1 MADERERWHF
11 VNLFRSCV
19 VNCISELE
27 GVDPDRDFNFFRLDT
42 LYQTALQFAD
52 AFELEESVIQLISQA
67 KDIFSE
73 EDSMEFHNTFECPQ
87 VFTGQPGRPKFKVP
101 EEVLRF
107 LLDKRFTAKDM
118 ASLLGVSQRTVERR
132 MNTFG
137 LRVGSCYSSIDD
149 VNLETTVRSLVRE
162 FPNVG
167 YKRMAGLLLSRG
179 LRIQQNRWRLVI
191 HAGIDGYSRMLVCV
205 QCSGNNR
212 AETVLRM
219 FQAGISSYGLPSR
232 VRTDKGENVG
242 IGQDMLNH
250 PL

>member
-1 MADERERWHF
+1 
-11 VNLFRSCV
+11 
-19 VNCISELE
+19 
-27 GVDPDRDFNFFRLDT
+27 
-42 LYQTALQFAD
+42 
-52 AFELEESVIQLISQA
+52 
-67 KDIFSE
+67 
-73 EDSMEFHNTFECPQ
+73 MEFHNTFECPQ

-167 YKRMAGLLLSRG
+167 YKRMTGLLLSRG
-179 LRIQQNRWRLVI
+179 LRIQQSRIREMMRSVDPLGTLYRTLSLRLV
-191 HAGIDGYSRMLVCV
+191 HRRRYNVSSPLSLWHVDG
-205 QCSGNNR
+205 
-212 AETVLRM
+212 
-219 FQAGISSYGLPSR
+219 
-232 VRTDKGENVG
+232 
-242 IGQDMLNH
+242 NH
-250 PL
+250 KLIR

>member
-1 MADERERWHF
+1 
-11 VNLFRSCV
+11 
-19 VNCISELE
+19 
-27 GVDPDRDFNFFRLDT
+27 
-42 LYQTALQFAD
+42 
-52 AFELEESVIQLISQA
+52 
-67 KDIFSE
+67 
-73 EDSMEFHNTFECPQ
+73 MEFHYTFECPQ
-87 VFTGQPGRPKFKVP
+87 VFTGQPGRPKLKIP

-191 HAGIDGYSRMLVCV
+191 HAGIDGYSHMLVCV

-242 IGQDMLNH
+242 IAQDMLNH